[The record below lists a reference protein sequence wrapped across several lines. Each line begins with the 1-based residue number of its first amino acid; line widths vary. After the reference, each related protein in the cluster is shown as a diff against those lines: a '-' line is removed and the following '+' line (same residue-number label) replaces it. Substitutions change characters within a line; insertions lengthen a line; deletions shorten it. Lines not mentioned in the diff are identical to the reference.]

1 MHDENLY
8 KRFEDLENWEAVAD
22 YLYSDLSRVNRASH
36 PQSPG
41 STLYSK
47 RRFVPPFVRYSEG
60 RMFGRGE
67 TRVSSVSKD
76 LPIVLVERGNKEER
90 RLGGL
95 YGETSELV
103 RFGKMT
109 VDPKGR

>member
-1 MHDENLY
+1 
-8 KRFEDLENWEAVAD
+8 
-22 YLYSDLSRVNRASH
+22 
-36 PQSPG
+36 
-41 STLYSK
+41 
-47 RRFVPPFVRYSEG
+47 
-60 RMFGRGE
+60 MFGRGE